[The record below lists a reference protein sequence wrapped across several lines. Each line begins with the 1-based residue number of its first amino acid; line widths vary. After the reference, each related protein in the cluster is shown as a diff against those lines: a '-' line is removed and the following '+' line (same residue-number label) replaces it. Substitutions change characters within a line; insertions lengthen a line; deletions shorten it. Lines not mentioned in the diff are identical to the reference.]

1 MTRSPRAW
9 TRPDR
14 SSPSG
19 ASASSKNASPDW
31 KNSPEA
37 DGPSAFPPSVVIAV
51 KALACEPPSDSGLP
65 LSRFSIPELRREI
78 LSRGLVAS
86 IGESTLWRWL
96 AEDAIRP
103 WCHRSWIF
111 PRDPAFEERAGRILD
126 LYQGVWE
133 GRPLTARDFVISTD
147 EKTSIQVRR
156 RIHPTL
162 PPRPGEP
169 MRVEHEYERKGAWAY
184 FAAWDVRRAKIHG
197 RCERKTG
204 IAPFE
209 RLVGQVMRQKPYAS
223 ARRVFWI
230 MDNGSSHRG
239 RKCAERLQ
247 ARWPTTIPVHT
258 PVHASWLNQVEVYFS
273 VVQRKVL
280 TPNDFASLRQLED
293 SLLRFQKHY
302 EEVAQPFQW
311 KFTRK
316 DLAGLLARI
325 KTHDRNI
332 HKVA

>member
-1 MTRSPRAW
+1 MTYYSHFVHDRLSSSRFSGGRNRAEKEPIPNRGSLRTKGSSSKLSRDNIRHRIEMFSAPRSSSTPRRACAMTRSPRAW

-133 GRPLTARDFVISTD
+133 GRPLTDSQGLRDLD
-147 EKTSIQVRR
+147 
-156 RIHPTL
+156 
-162 PPRPGEP
+162 
-169 MRVEHEYERKGAWAY
+169 
-184 FAAWDVRRAKIHG
+184 
-197 RCERKTG
+197 
-204 IAPFE
+204 
-209 RLVGQVMRQKPYAS
+209 
-223 ARRVFWI
+223 
-230 MDNGSSHRG
+230 
-239 RKCAERLQ
+239 
-247 ARWPTTIPVHT
+247 
-258 PVHASWLNQVEVYFS
+258 
-273 VVQRKVL
+273 
-280 TPNDFASLRQLED
+280 
-293 SLLRFQKHY
+293 
-302 EEVAQPFQW
+302 
-311 KFTRK
+311 
-316 DLAGLLARI
+316 
-325 KTHDRNI
+325 
-332 HKVA
+332 